1 MPSGAEADG
10 SYLAGGTAPAR
21 PRTVTAPRADS
32 KLVQLEALRGVAAFI
47 VVAWHFLWA
56 FDPAKLGIVDGFD
69 PSAAMLGSVSFA
81 SIDGPAAVTLFFVL
95 SGFVL
100 PLGFFR
106 SGQTDI
112 VMRAAAKRWLRLVG
126 LVMLAVLLS
135 WLLFHFG
142 LYRHREAA
150 ELSQSDW
157 LGTFGGSHPRD
168 GFAPS
173 LPDALL
179 EGSLFAFLREPDM
192 YDPVLWT
199 MHHEFLGSFATFFL
213 AVILCRA
220 RAAAALWMLAGAAVI
235 VHFTDPYLIAFVS
248 GTGLAWLASRFE
260 LRLSPGLALASIAGG
275 IFLFGYLEPRGA
287 YAAFAMLPD
296 PGPMRFDRIAVHT
309 LSGLAIILGLI
320 GNRRLGRSMASAP
333 FRLLGRLSF
342 PVYLFHFP
350 LLCSAAC
357 GLFVMLQPSMSHQG
371 TLLLVAAVYAP
382 LVIGVGWLFA
392 RVDDLWLHWV
402 NRFSARL
409 VAPRQGSHST

>member
-1 MPSGAEADG
+1 MHIAG
-10 SYLAGGTAPAR
+10 SDTLIRARTLPA
-21 PRTVTAPRADS
+21 TVRADS
-32 KLVQLEALRGVAAFI
+32 KLVQLEALRGLAAFI

-69 PSAAMLGSVSFA
+69 PSATMLGSVGFA

-106 SGQTDI
+106 SGHTDI
-112 VMRAAAKRWLRLVG
+112 VMRAAAKRWLRLVC

-135 WLLFHFG
+135 WLLFRLG

-150 ELSQSDW
+150 QLSQSAW
-157 LGTFGGSHPRD
+157 LGTFGGSHPQQ
-168 GFAPS
+168 GFSPS
-173 LPDALL
+173 LLGALA

-199 MHHEFLGSFATFFL
+199 MHHEFLGSFVTFFL
-213 AVILCRA
+213 AVVEVSGTRRGGRWL
-220 RAAAALWMLAGAAVI
+220 LVVAAV
-235 VHFTDPYLIAFVS
+235 VVQFTDPYLIAFVL
-248 GTGLAWLASRFE
+248 GTGLAWLVARFDI
-260 LRLSPGLALASIAGG
+260 RLSPGVALACIAAG

-287 YAAFAMLPD
+287 YAAFAAVQD
-296 PGPMRFDRIAVHT
+296 PGPARFDRIAIHT
-309 LSGLAIILGLI
+309 VSGLMIIVGLI
-320 GNRRLGRSMASAP
+320 GNHRLGLSLASPP

-350 LLCSAAC
+350 LLCSVAC
-357 GLFVMLQPSMSHQG
+357 GLFVVLQPAMSHQG

-382 LVIGVGWLFA
+382 LVIGVGYLFA
-392 RVDDLWLHWV
+392 RVDDLWLGWV
-402 NRFSARL
+402 NRFSSRL
-409 VAPRQGSHST
+409 ITPYQGNHRT